1 MSSRGS
7 IVDRLMASG
16 MSSKS
21 LRLNTT
27 YVAFLVLALG
37 LTAFFAYSTFNTTQ
51 YGQLWAKFLFCLTAI
66 LAGVT
71 GHLLQ
76 GPFQVFSVILFF
88 AVYNFFVAHYN
99 HFSTPVSTAAIQAA
113 MKSSAEILFWS
124 LLFFGLIY
132 LVFVFFPQINAI
144 IPTAEEAYKMM
155 KRGNMSA
162 PKQAAPAPVAAP
174 APTA

>member
-1 MSSRGS
+1 MSSRNS

-37 LTAFFAYSTFNTTQ
+37 LTAFFAYSTYNDTQ
-51 YGQLWAKFLFCLTAI
+51 YGQLLTKFLFCITAI
-66 LAGVT
+66 VAGVT

-76 GPFQVFSVILFF
+76 GPFQVFSVVLFF

-99 HFSTPVSTAAIQAA
+99 HFSAASSPAILAS
-113 MKSSAEILFWS
+113 MKLSAEILFWS
-124 LLFFGLIY
+124 LLFFGVIY

-155 KRGNMSA
+155 KRGYMAA
-162 PKQAAPAPVAAP
+162 PKQAAPAPLAVAAP
-174 APTA
+174 SA